1 MSWPAQA
8 DKRRPGVYLLP
19 AVSLLQLHENTT
31 APSTNNDGNINTGG
45 KKAKKKR
52 KKAKKTENGSAQPDS
67 KPAYPSIDAWGIGR
81 LTDASPSPS
90 LFSLIGLRPRDAK
103 QRRAPPP
110 LRPLPKTAAALF
122 TIPTGCLS
130 RVSPTLSR
138 VLVPV
143 AAVYSSCTFR
153 VIRSGFQ
160 CGNCVSVQ
168 DGSRGEGQQL

>member
-52 KKAKKTENGSAQPDS
+52 KKRKKQKMGLHSPIANR
-67 KPAYPSIDAWGIGR
+67 PARRSTRGTSDVGRRMSGR

-103 QRRAPPP
+103 QRRAPSTPP
-110 LRPLPKTAAALF
+110 APSKNGSRPVYHSHRLF
-122 TIPTGCLS
+122 
-130 RVSPTLSR
+130 VS
-138 VLVPV
+138 
-143 AAVYSSCTFR
+143 
-153 VIRSGFQ
+153 
-160 CGNCVSVQ
+160 CVSDAVSGVGARCCGVQ
-168 DGSRGEGQQL
+168 

>member
-1 MSWPAQA
+1 MGLHSPIANRPARRSTRGASDVGRRMS
-8 DKRRPGVYLLP
+8 
-19 AVSLLQLHENTT
+19 
-31 APSTNNDGNINTGG
+31 
-45 KKAKKKR
+45 
-52 KKAKKTENGSAQPDS
+52 
-67 KPAYPSIDAWGIGR
+67 GR

-168 DGSRGEGQQL
+168 DGSRGEAQQL